1 MSPRAL
7 QPINTNIPAPLA
19 SAAPSTPSRKVAAHP
34 PSPSALR
41 KSYAHLES
49 QHKALKVA
57 YDKLNERHETD
68 MRYLK
73 TYAAVVVDRE
83 ERRRKKRAEK
93 RAQRSVRKGS
103 ERSASF
109 SHEGNA
115 PATVYQKK
123 DNAGPAIPS
132 ATTDDETDFY
142 EAIEATDKQIDT
154 GNVALNGTTENG
166 QPASIGTSILANTT
180 LQPVPIPIAPGAQ
193 SLAQPQ
199 SQNRTS
205 PLTEPPQ
212 PPATPTTWKRKG
224 NDDDLDLLSPS
235 DKTSAVT
242 TPSVFSR
249 NLVRDRLGESS
260 LRKAVISRAHDA
272 GAPNPLIT
280 RSETSSASTPGPSST
295 KSDSSG
301 AKRKAVDLEGLSPA
315 EKAAQRRLINKLPT
329 SEKRELYKKYKKG
342 GRYMVPEA
350 LERRA
355 TEEFEIDPAQNE
367 GAAFAFHDVK
377 RKKTE
382 RMQMHGGDCECCK
395 GYYEAVGVMPKFHQ
409 APSWKDQEQPGEE
422 DEEQAAREHLN
433 KVSRHREDWV
443 KPPTPPGYWQIGF
456 PTTQEVEEQNRK
468 ADEMAR
474 ERDERIRKEAMQKD
488 GKWRK
493 KSKV

>member
-7 QPINTNIPAPLA
+7 QPINTNISTPFA
-19 SAAPSTPSRKVAAHP
+19 STAPSTPSRKVAAHP
-34 PSPSALR
+34 SSPSSLR

-49 QHKALKVA
+49 QHKTLKVA
-57 YDKLNERHETD
+57 YDKLNERHERD

-73 TYAAVVVDRE
+73 TYAAVVADRE
-83 ERRRKKRAEK
+83 ERRRKKRADK
-93 RAQRSVRKGS
+93 RAQNSVRKGRAHS
-103 ERSASF
+103 ESF
-109 SHEGNA
+109 NHEGNA
-115 PATVYQKK
+115 PATVYKKK
-123 DNAGPAIPS
+123 DNAGPAMPS
-132 ATTDDETDFY
+132 ATTDDATDPL

-154 GNVALNGTTENG
+154 GNVALNSTTEND
-166 QPASIGTSILANTT
+166 QPTSLEASILMNTT
-180 LQPVPIPIAPGAQ
+180 LQPVSIPIAPAAP
-193 SLAQPQ
+193 SLAQPK
-199 SQNRTS
+199 SQNRAS

-212 PPATPTTWKRKG
+212 PPVIATTLKRKG
-224 NDDDLDLLSPS
+224 SDDDLDLPSPP
-235 DKTSAVT
+235 DKTSVVT

-260 LRKAVISRAHDA
+260 LRKAVVSRAHGA
-272 GAPNPLIT
+272 GMTNPSTT
-280 RSETSSASTPGPSST
+280 RSETSSASTPGPSSI

-301 AKRKAVDLEGLSPA
+301 AKGKAVDLEGLSPA

-329 SEKRELYKKYKKG
+329 FEKRELYKKYKKG

-409 APSWKDQEQPGEE
+409 APSWKDQEQLGGE

>member
-1 MSPRAL
+1 MSSRAL
-7 QPINTNIPAPLA
+7 QPINTNIPTPLA
-19 SAAPSTPSRKVAAHP
+19 STAPSTPSRKVAAHP

-57 YDKLNERHETD
+57 YDKLNERHERD

-73 TYAAVVVDRE
+73 TYAAVVADRE

-93 RAQRSVRKGS
+93 RAQRSVRKD
-103 ERSASF
+103 SAHDESF
-109 SHEGNA
+109 NHEGNA

-123 DNAGPAIPS
+123 NNAGPAMPN
-132 ATTDDETDFY
+132 ATKDDETDPF
-142 EAIEATDKQIDT
+142 EAIEAIDKQIDT
-154 GNVALNGTTENG
+154 GNVALNSGTENG
-166 QPASIGTSILANTT
+166 QPASFGTSVLMNTT
-180 LQPVPIPIAPGAQ
+180 LQPVSVPIAPGAP
-193 SLAQPQ
+193 SLSQPK
-199 SQNRTS
+199 SQNRAS
-205 PLTEPPQ
+205 PLPEPPQ
-212 PPATPTTWKRKG
+212 PPATPTTLKRKG
-224 NDDDLDLLSPS
+224 SDDDLDLLSPP
-235 DKTSAVT
+235 DKTSVVT

-260 LRKAVISRAHDA
+260 LRKAVVSRAQGA
-272 GAPNPLIT
+272 GVPNPLIT
-280 RSETSSASTPGPSST
+280 LSETSSASTPGPSSI

-329 SEKRELYKKYKKG
+329 SEKRELYKEYKKG

-409 APSWKDQEQPGEE
+409 APSWKDQEQLGEE